1 MSKSKKNSK
10 KSDSKANKLVDAF
23 YEKLSG
29 FFSEDADQDEVKS
42 VLAGLLAKE
51 AKKGK
56 KAKKAKDPDAPKKP
70 GSAYILWCNKH
81 REEVKEDS
89 GVTGRELMKELGTRW
104 KALSDKEKKPYEKE
118 FKKAQEAFKEAKAAY
133 DEEHP
138 KSDEDSESEG
148 KKEKRKADP
157 NMPKQA
163 LSGYMLYCK
172 DRRAESEEKIGT
184 KELGAEWKA
193 LSSEEQDEWKEKA
206 RPEQEKVAAARA
218 EYKKERDAP
227 KKKGEKAEK
236 KEKKE
241 EKKEK
246 VEEKKEK
253 KPAKAAKKPSQ
264 KPAKEEEAE
273 EDGEPGEPVKAK
285 KSKKNT

>member
-1 MSKSKKNSK
+1 MSKSK

-104 KALSDKEKKPYEKE
+104 KALYEKDKRPYEKE

-133 DEEHP
+133 DAEHP

-184 KELGAEWKA
+184 KELGADWKA

-206 RPEQEKVAAARA
+206 RPEQKKVAAARA

-236 KEKKE
+236 KE
-241 EKKEK
+241 EKKE
-246 VEEKKEK
+246 
-253 KPAKAAKKPSQ
+253 KAAKKPS
-264 KPAKEEEAE
+264 KKEVE
-273 EDGEPGEPVKAK
+273 EDGEPGEPEPVKAK
-285 KSKKNT
+285 SSKKKNT